1 LNRREILVL
10 FIFNNF
16 LEPLTKRLLIPIFK
30 DWTRALR
37 KYRLGVWEFHQ
48 FHQGGAP
55 MEWIEVGTTGG
66 FLMGALAV
74 LAAGG
79 FMFFLGKNME

>member
-1 LNRREILVL
+1 MVMWPGPQGTTGLK
-10 FIFNNF
+10 
-16 LEPLTKRLLIPIFK
+16 LTGSI
-30 DWTRALR
+30 TG
-37 KYRLGVWEFHQ
+37 GVH
-48 FHQGGAP
+48 
-55 MEWIEVGTTGG
+55 MEWIDVGTSGG

>member
-1 LNRREILVL
+1 
-10 FIFNNF
+10 
-16 LEPLTKRLLIPIFK
+16 
-30 DWTRALR
+30 
-37 KYRLGVWEFHQ
+37 
-48 FHQGGAP
+48 
-55 MEWIEVGTTGG
+55 MEWLDIGTSGG